1 MIKLSISRPVAVT
14 MTYMTIG
21 ALGIAAWRN
30 IPIELLPDSDLPR
43 LTVSA
48 TLPGSSPEVMEAFVT
63 SPMESSIQQVRGVEK
78 ITSTSTEGSASINIE
93 FAIETDMEFAR
104 LELSERIAAL
114 EDDLPTGVRT
124 SVQQYIPDAF
134 QDARLPLMSYTLTG
148 PFTQEYLRQWATET
162 LDPELRQLEG
172 VGNIFVN
179 GGRDRILEVSLD
191 ENKIRSLGL
200 SPQTVQQRVAQMEF
214 IKEAGAVETGNGL
227 LRTVALRERAETPD
241 DILALPV
248 LFDQGRVVR
257 ISDVGSVR
265 ETFEDPTQYYRID
278 GFPAVTFYVWRA
290 VRSNAVAT
298 ADRIKA
304 HIAQIEHSF
313 PSGVRVILDQ
323 DQSKDI
329 RAQLSDLRTRAIA
342 SAVIVLLV
350 LLLFLRSIRAAVVVF
365 ATVAFS
371 VLITMNI
378 MYFGGFTLNLLTLMG
393 LAMGFGLVVDNAI
406 VVLENT
412 YRRRRSGDEAGE
424 AARRGAAEVVIPI
437 LAATGT
443 TVVVL
448 IPFVYLQGE
457 LRIFYVPLAIVV
469 GIALLASL
477 FVAFTFIPS
486 LGARLLGAIRPVM
499 NEDDDAGR
507 ELTGSQAAIP
517 AGLRRSIP
525 VRLYAGLINLSLVRP
540 WITVTLAVLALGGS
554 YFLFNKYVTR
564 GIKWGGGF
572 GETKDRITINILQPR
587 GEELERTD
595 ELARFFESRLRQ
607 MPEVEKFVSEI
618 YADRGKI
625 DVFFPDSLQYSAIPP
640 AIKEQMV
647 QYSLLYGGTDVR
659 VYGYGPSF
667 YGGGGGSSPNYAITV
682 LGYNYEQVRLIA
694 EDIGRR
700 LERFSRIREVD
711 TNSAGNFFQRD
722 KVTEIVVDVDRA
734 RLALH
739 NLTARDVV
747 GYVGAAIAGRNRAG
761 GATIRVGGEEMD
773 LAVKLSDARDMDVMG
788 LENLLIPTATAREG
802 VRLSDVA
809 TISERRV
816 LNRVIREDQQYQRIV
831 SWEFRGPAK
840 LGDRVKDSVLK
851 ATALPPGYS
860 IKDRQLWTWS
870 KEEQA
875 QIWGVIAVAIVLVY
889 MVTAAVFESI
899 KQPFCVLLTV
909 PMALIGVFLVFFY
922 TGANFTREAYVGVI
936 MMSGIVV
943 NNAILLVDHVNQLR
957 RREGMQLAAGLIRGS
972 IERVRPILMTSL
984 TTICGLLPLVLF
996 SKSANANIWNALAY
1010 TLIGGLAS
1018 STILVLTV
1026 TPALYMIFERRAE
1039 RKRLEEGRPL
1049 VRQLGDEAV
1058 APA

>member
-14 MTYMTIG
+14 MTYMTIA
-21 ALGIAAWRN
+21 ALGVAAWRN

-43 LTVSA
+43 LTVAAS
-48 TLPGSSPEVMEAFVT
+48 LPGSSPEVMEAFVT
-63 SPMESSIQQVRGVEK
+63 SPMESAIQQVRGVEK
-78 ITSTSTEGSASINIE
+78 ITSTSTEGNASINIE

-124 SVQQYIPDAF
+124 FVQQYIPDEF

-148 PFTQEYLRQWATET
+148 PYTQEYLREWATET

-172 VGNIFVN
+172 VGNIVVN
-179 GGRDRILEVSLD
+179 GGRDRILEVALD
-191 ENKIRSLGL
+191 ENRIRSLGL
-200 SPQTVQQRVAQMEF
+200 SPQTVQQRVSQMEF
-214 IKEAGAVETGNGL
+214 VKEAGAVETENGL
-227 LRTVALRERAETPD
+227 LRTVALRERAETPS
-241 DILALPV
+241 DILELPV

-265 ETFEDPTQYYRID
+265 ETFDDPTQYYRID
-278 GFPAVTFYVWRA
+278 GYPAVTFYIWRA

-298 ADRIKA
+298 ADRVKE
-304 HIAQIEHSF
+304 HIAGIERSF

-350 LLLFLRSIRAAVVVF
+350 LLLFLRSVRAAVVVF

-378 MYFGGFTLNLLTLMG
+378 MYFAGFTLNLLTLMG

-424 AARRGAAEVVIPI
+424 AARRGATEVVIPI

-486 LGARLLGAIRPVM
+486 LGARLLGAIRPVVD
-499 NEDDDAGR
+499 EDGAANGV
-507 ELTGSQAAIP
+507 ELTASQAAIP
-517 AGLRRSIP
+517 PGLRRSIP
-525 VRLYAGLINLSLVRP
+525 VRLYAGLIRLSLARP
-540 WITVTLAVLALGGS
+540 WITVAIAVLALGGS
-554 YFLFNKYVTR
+554 FFLFNKYVTR

-572 GETKDRITINILQPR
+572 GENKDRITISILQPR

-607 MPEVEKFVSEI
+607 MPEVEKFVSDI
-618 YADRGKI
+618 RADRGTI
-625 DVFFPDSLQYSAIPP
+625 NVYFPDSLQYSAIPP

-659 VYGYGPSF
+659 VTGYGPSF

-694 EDIGRR
+694 EDIGHR
-700 LERFSRIREVD
+700 LERFSKSTPTRPA
-711 TNSAGNFFQRD
+711 TSSSATRSPRSSW
-722 KVTEIVVDVDRA
+722 TS
-734 RLALH
+734 
-739 NLTARDVV
+739 TA
-747 GYVGAAIAGRNRAG
+747 
-761 GATIRVGGEEMD
+761 
-773 LAVKLSDARDMDVMG
+773 
-788 LENLLIPTATAREG
+788 
-802 VRLSDVA
+802 
-809 TISERRV
+809 
-816 LNRVIREDQQYQRIV
+816 
-831 SWEFRGPAK
+831 
-840 LGDRVKDSVLK
+840 
-851 ATALPPGYS
+851 
-860 IKDRQLWTWS
+860 
-870 KEEQA
+870 
-875 QIWGVIAVAIVLVY
+875 
-889 MVTAAVFESI
+889 
-899 KQPFCVLLTV
+899 
-909 PMALIGVFLVFFY
+909 
-922 TGANFTREAYVGVI
+922 
-936 MMSGIVV
+936 
-943 NNAILLVDHVNQLR
+943 H
-957 RREGMQLAAGLIRGS
+957 GS
-972 IERVRPILMTSL
+972 LC
-984 TTICGLLPLVLF
+984 TT
-996 SKSANANIWNALAY
+996 
-1010 TLIGGLAS
+1010 
-1018 STILVLTV
+1018 
-1026 TPALYMIFERRAE
+1026 
-1039 RKRLEEGRPL
+1039 
-1049 VRQLGDEAV
+1049 
-1058 APA
+1058 